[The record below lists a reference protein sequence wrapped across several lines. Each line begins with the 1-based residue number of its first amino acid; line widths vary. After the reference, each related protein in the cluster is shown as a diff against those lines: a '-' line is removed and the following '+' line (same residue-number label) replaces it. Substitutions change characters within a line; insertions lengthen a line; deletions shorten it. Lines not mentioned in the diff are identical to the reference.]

1 MTVFKMENL
10 KNNQKEIFRE
20 SKSRSIVKSL
30 IYRILSIIG
39 TSILTWLITK
49 DIQKTLSITV
59 AIQIFLIIIYYSHE
73 RIWNKINWG
82 KTIND

>member
-1 MTVFKMENL
+1 MENL

-20 SKSRSIVKSL
+20 SKSRSIAKSL

-39 TSILTWLITK
+39 TSILTWLIIK

-59 AIQIFLIIIYYSHE
+59 AIQIFLIILYYSHE

-82 KTIND
+82 KTTKN